1 MRNVDAAI
9 AFIPHKNQCNQVE
22 RESEPRSSV
31 APVRQGATWADARMT
46 YDKLEAGAAQWDTW
60 KGDTGD
66 SGTRQPVKQTPEKTG
81 TVVHTETFN
90 LITITMTIT
99 IAITIM
105 LMIML
110 AQESKAIIEMKSAE
124 AKSKD
129 STQFI
134 NIQLMCHKQVQHSGR
149 GRGRGKVCVGQAS
162 K

>member
-1 MRNVDAAI
+1 MG
-9 AFIPHKNQCNQVE
+9 QLY
-22 RESEPRSSV
+22 S
-31 APVRQGATWADARMT
+31 
-46 YDKLEAGAAQWDTW
+46 W
-60 KGDTGD
+60 KGGTGD

-90 LITITMTIT
+90 LITIMITITMTIT

-105 LMIML
+105 LIIML

-134 NIQLMCHKQVQHSGR
+134 NIQLMCHKQVQHCGR
-149 GRGRGKVCVGQAS
+149 GRGRGKECVGQAS